1 MAEFANMSES
11 QGFVDK
17 WRIQGLEQA
26 AVGLIPSP
34 PPPFTPMATSPLEH
48 ELLAEMLEQAAPGF
62 TTSSPPSPPASTSSG
77 CTKNISTGTRRGAA
91 ATFHC
96 QIARSSQDSCS
107 TTSRV
112 EHRRSSLLPILS
124 CCLCVKL
131 FLSGTNARSW
141 VFSLVL
147 AAENEV
153 MEKADLGEVDTDLD
167 PLAGNKELMMKT
179 LMKRVCFKKKRKKK
193 IPKEARQQLL
203 DWWSQH
209 QDHPYPNVSFF
220 QCVLSIPL
228 LIFFDILLRCA
239 GQGDEKSNL
248 AQSTGLEP
256 KQINN
261 WFINQRKR
269 HWPQAARGESSQQRH
284 SKSRK
289 LSTTKKK

>member
-1 MAEFANMSES
+1 MQIELQNV
-11 QGFVDK
+11 GFVK
-17 WRIQGLEQA
+17 VEAWKKKLESREKTEMQ
-26 AVGLIPSP
+26 
-34 PPPFTPMATSPLEH
+34 THCSPLYTPP
-48 ELLAEMLEQAAPGF
+48 ELVTVKGKKSLEF
-62 TTSSPPSPPASTSSG
+62 YELTE
-77 CTKNISTGTRRGAA
+77 R
-91 ATFHC
+91 
-96 QIARSSQDSCS
+96 D
-107 TTSRV
+107 
-112 EHRRSSLLPILS
+112 
-124 CCLCVKL
+124 
-131 FLSGTNARSW
+131 
-141 VFSLVL
+141 
-147 AAENEV
+147 AENEV